1 MPTPQNYRIGALT
14 FYGVAVAPLGH
25 LSTGEAF
32 IGRDAAPI
40 TWGVGRPP
48 WGAPTVIVGSKF
60 KPGVLPQKWG
70 VVDFMKCS
78 HNELVDVIARWD
90 GWVDPR
96 WLGNAAAAPAAQSSP
111 VTPSLLHADLQ
122 PGDAFVYA
130 DRVLN
135 VSFYKYGGP
144 THPPGSDWH
153 VSRSAPS
160 RRPVVLIP
168 RWDGYIRVA
177 PTYSLDNVKWDV
189 TPPPP
194 ARPMNPWP
202 HSCDK
207 CGAPALRMFT
217 SIECSK
223 SCAPD
228 RRAR

>member
-60 KPGVLPQKWG
+60 NPGVLPQKWG
-70 VVDFMKCS
+70 AVDFMKCS

-96 WLGNAAAAPAAQSSP
+96 WLGNAAAAPAAQFP
-111 VTPSLLHADLQ
+111 L
-122 PGDAFVYA
+122 
-130 DRVLN
+130 
-135 VSFYKYGGP
+135 
-144 THPPGSDWH
+144 
-153 VSRSAPS
+153 
-160 RRPVVLIP
+160 
-168 RWDGYIRVA
+168 VA
-177 PTYSLDNVKWDV
+177 PTYSLDHVKWGS
-189 TPPPP
+189 TPPSK
-194 ARPMNPWP
+194 ARPMSPWP
-202 HSCDK
+202 HTCDK
-207 CGAPALRMFT
+207 CGAPALQMFT